1 MLRNSGLLIKFNV
14 AVMVVKLKC
23 CESRGPRLLLFW
35 WLNML
40 RNSVLLMFIN
50 VAVLVV
56 KCCEG
61 QDCLIMLLFWWLN
74 VTKAEMDYYMLLFW
88 WLNVAKLGI
97 VN

>member
-1 MLRNSGLLIKFNV
+1 MLRK
-14 AVMVVKLKC
+14 
-23 CESRGPRLLLFW
+23 PRLHCLLMLLFW
-35 WLNML
+35 WLNCKYVAEL
-40 RNSVLLMFIN
+40 GIVYIN

-56 KCCEG
+56 KCCES

>member
-56 KCCEG
+56 KCCES
-61 QDCLIMLLFWWLN
+61 QDCESQDCITLWVSPHGLVIHF
-74 VTKAEMDYYMLLFW
+74 
-88 WLNVAKLGI
+88 LG
-97 VN
+97 

>member
-56 KCCEG
+56 KCCEMPR
-61 QDCLIMLLFWWLN
+61 LYNN
-74 VTKAEMDYYMLLFW
+74 VVILVVK
-88 WLNVAKLGI
+88 I
-97 VN
+97 